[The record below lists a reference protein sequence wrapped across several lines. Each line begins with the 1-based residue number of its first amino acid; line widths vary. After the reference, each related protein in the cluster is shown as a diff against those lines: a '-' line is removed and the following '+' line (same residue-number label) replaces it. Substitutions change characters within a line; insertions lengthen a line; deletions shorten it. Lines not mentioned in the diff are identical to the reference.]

1 MMQWRCFNS
10 EVPAQEHV
18 PDKVIAWEK
27 FRGVFVAE
35 KWADHGSDDPS
46 IRGRITWFDSET
58 IQSDTPVP
66 VLFTHWM
73 PFPDPPSC

>member
-1 MMQWRCFNS
+1 MMQWYCFNS
-10 EVPAQEHV
+10 EDPAPEQV

-27 FRGVFVAE
+27 SRGVFVAE

-46 IRGRITWFDSET
+46 IRGCITWFDSET

-66 VLFTHWM
+66 VIFTHWM
-73 PFPDPPSC
+73 PFPDPPE